1 MIFFKKQLQK
11 NKIWFISIVAIVVM
25 SICNPNFLSANNIQ
39 GLCES
44 MMSYGVV
51 AMGLTVCL
59 IAGENNIAIG
69 SILAFSGMI
78 FGSTISV
85 IGLVPAM
92 LLALILCAG
101 FGLLDGY
108 FVAYH
113 KMPAFLM
120 AVVFMISMRGLAL
133 MVSKSQN
140 IIITD
145 TTFKTVSSLS
155 IGPIPIL
162 FLVMI
167 LLAVAIELIL
177 CYTQTGR
184 NLFAVGGS
192 ADVAEACGLNVRRYK
207 MLALMFSFIM
217 AGLGGIFL
225 TTRLSSAIPSVGEDA
240 IITTLPIVVI
250 GGTSINGGK
259 GGTLQTLSGI
269 LLMYL
274 LFNIMSMFNIYVNIQ
289 SLVKGLILLII
300 VVGDKYI
307 INKNR
312 RV

>member
-1 MIFFKKQLQK
+1 MIFLKNRLPK
-11 NKIWFISIVAIVVM
+11 NKIWFISIAAIVVM
-25 SICNPNFLSANNIQ
+25 SLCNPNFLSANNIQ

-92 LLALILCAG
+92 LLALILCAA

-145 TTFKTVSSLS
+145 TTFKAVSSLS

-167 LLAVAIELIL
+167 LLAVSIELVL
-177 CYTQTGR
+177 RYTQTGR